1 MHELFANVLAK
12 RDLSRAGELFS
23 IEDSKIVNDLS
34 DVVKLA
40 FFLSSFDYIFDT
52 HLQLLEISTIISQ
65 PRYLKST
72 NDQSVIEICVNRC
85 TSCIRETDTAV
96 KHCQGLVLVSL
107 YLILCRTLN

>member
-1 MHELFANVLAK
+1 MHELFRLVLAK

-23 IEDSKIVNDLS
+23 IEDSKIKNDLS
-34 DVVKLA
+34 DVVSRRKLLDQVN
-40 FFLSSFDYIFDT
+40 FRNTFKI
-52 HLQLLEISTIISQ
+52 HLQLLEISTIIAQ

-96 KHCQGLVLVSL
+96 QHCQGLVLVSKSVFA
-107 YLILCRTLN
+107 T